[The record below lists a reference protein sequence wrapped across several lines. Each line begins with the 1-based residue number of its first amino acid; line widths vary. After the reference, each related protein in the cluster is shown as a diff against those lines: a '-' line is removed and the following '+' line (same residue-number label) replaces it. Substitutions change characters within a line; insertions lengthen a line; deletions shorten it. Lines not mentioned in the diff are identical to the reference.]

1 MSFAPRS
8 LTRSRAAVA
17 VLPVANT
24 GATTM
29 TSRSAR
35 SEGAL
40 KKYSIATNVSD
51 RGKARYA
58 RHVQLERDRACLPR
72 MSCRLEELAQKQVS
86 FQRFAAL
93 TFVRVAFRFR
103 HWSTAGRA

>member
-8 LTRSRAAVA
+8 LTQSMAAVA

-24 GATTM
+24 GATTI

-40 KKYSIATNVSD
+40 KKIFRLQQMYLD
-51 RGKARYA
+51 RGKEAQYA
-58 RHVQLERDRACLPR
+58 RHVQSAQDRACLPR

-86 FQRFAAL
+86 FLRYAAL
-93 TFVRVAFRFR
+93 TCV
-103 HWSTAGRA
+103 